1 MNITTQELRSLITPE
16 GELRLTLEDVDVRA
30 PGPDEVVIR
39 VDAAPLNPSDVG
51 ELLGPADVATL
62 NTSGPAGRP
71 VTTAKIPPQFAAR
84 TATRMGK
91 SMSIGNE
98 GAGVV
103 IAAGEHARHLVGRV
117 VGALAGRMFTR
128 YRKLKVN
135 DVLVFPE
142 GVSPRQAAAAF
153 VNPLTALGM
162 LSTMRR
168 ERHTAL
174 VHTTAASNL
183 GQMLNKLCLADG
195 VQLVNVVRSA
205 EQDKVLNAI
214 GAKHIVNS
222 TAPDFREQLIAA
234 VKTTGATLAF
244 DAVGGGPLAGQ
255 ILAAM
260 EEALVADAPAADQYG
275 SRTHKQV
282 YTYGRLDLAP
292 TTIPPSVGMAWGI
305 GGWLLFSHLARIGQ
319 EATQKLRERVANEI
333 TTTFASSY
341 TREISLAEALDP
353 DNIRG
358 YRRAKTGEKYLLV
371 PSNE

>member
-16 GELRLTLEDVDVRA
+16 GKLRLTLEDVDVRA

-62 NTSGPAGRP
+62 NTSGHARRP

-103 IAAGEHARHLVGRV
+103 IAAGEHARHLVGKV

-128 YRKLKVN
+128 YRKLTVD

-142 GVSPRQAAAAF
+142 GVSPTQAASAF

-162 LSTMRR
+162 LSTMRL
-168 ERHTAL
+168 EGHTAL
-174 VHTTAASNL
+174 VHTAAASNL
-183 GQMLNKLCLADG
+183 GQMLNRLCIADG
-195 VQLVNVVRSA
+195 VQLVNIVRNP
-205 EQDKVLNAI
+205 EQETVLKAI

-222 TAPDFREQLIAA
+222 TAPDFREQLTAA

-260 EEALVADAPAADQYG
+260 EETLVADAPAVDQYG

-282 YTYGRLDLAP
+282 YAYGRLDLAP
-292 TTIPPSVGMAWGI
+292 TTVPPTVGMAWGA
-305 GGWLLFSHLARIGQ
+305 GGWLLFSHLARIGP

-353 DNIRG
+353 DIIRG